1 MWTVAGQLWH
11 VATLACLSSCRPR
24 VLLSRVLLRLP
35 LLLFPAP
42 CICSL
47 NFKDIV
53 SLVNC
58 AYCLGQLLQFVAFI
72 WLRIK

>member
-1 MWTVAGQLWH
+1 M
-11 VATLACLSSCRPR
+11 
-24 VLLSRVLLRLP
+24 LLSRVLLRLP

>member
-1 MWTVAGQLWH
+1 MLLWR
-11 VATLACLSSCRPR
+11 AAICERSDRS
-24 VLLSRVLLRLP
+24 P
-35 LLLFPAP
+35 LLPSCP
-42 CICSL
+42 PICSL